1 MMLKIKW
8 VKGYILLGNYFEHFI
23 KAEGAKIVGLCNVG
37 AFIGCSLEGSVVT
50 TRAREN
56 SRFYGSQSLSASKIL
71 LGSLP
76 QPPAAA
82 TLYRALEDLCRQM
95 QR

>member
-1 MMLKIKW
+1 MTK
-8 VKGYILLGNYFEHFI
+8 FT
-23 KAEGAKIVGLCNVG
+23 ACCVG

-56 SRFYGSQSLSASKIL
+56 SRFYGSQFINASEIL
-71 LGSLP
+71 CGSLP

-82 TLYRALEDLCRQM
+82 TLYRALDEMHMEIGR
-95 QR
+95 